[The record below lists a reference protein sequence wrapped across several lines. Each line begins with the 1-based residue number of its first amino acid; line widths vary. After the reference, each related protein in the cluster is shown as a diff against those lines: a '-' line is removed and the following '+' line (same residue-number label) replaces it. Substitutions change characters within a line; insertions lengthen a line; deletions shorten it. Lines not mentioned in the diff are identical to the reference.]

1 MRSAERIAQIAPGSF
16 GIQLARSG
24 WTRGGRLTLRLN
36 RQTEPIV
43 VLATGDARDD
53 RLTGNRFRGGQALAF
68 FAVT

>member
-16 GIQLARSG
+16 GIQLARRG
-24 WTRGGRLTLRLN
+24 WTGGRLTLRLN